1 MSFEQRFT
9 SQSDQSYQ
17 IATPGQSSS
26 PAPRPMTASSG
37 STANGYHY
45 NVPSRRSSLST
56 APYTIPVKS
65 STNMPP
71 GSQRLSSSFSGT
83 TGPYSISPGN
93 LGSSPHTGGPIH
105 SHLHQQQP
113 QQSHLGT
120 SVPMLSREFVVRRI
134 SEGETGRLKEE
145 LKCEACGK
153 GYKHISSLA
162 KHLWEHTPEWNMTK
176 KLLISKHQQVQLL
189 EAASILCSMT
199 ENGSESGG
207 FRSRSQSLS
216 TPSPVYAQVSSYSQS
231 NQRPQQSQ
239 YAPHTKLPANSP
251 HLQSLSS
258 VNNVSNFR
266 EHHAEETN
274 GPRQIENDAPIS
286 PSPDVQIEN
295 NSSKSPLSIEEH
307 GEGTPTSL
315 TLNTTNSN
323 LYLHSNLSQSLSG
336 TTSKTPP
343 VYTTTLRKNSVSQYP
358 PSSLSIS
365 VSSTPRKTMLC
376 EKPTRSDDVVAQYG
390 KDGLMAPK
398 TEESTS
404 FSGESENE
412 DEDNH
417 YGTEFVPRDN
427 REEDEK
433 IFGDLED

>member
-1 MSFEQRFT
+1 MSFEQRFS
-9 SQSDQSYQ
+9 SQSDQNHQ
-17 IATPGQSSS
+17 IATSGQNTS
-26 PAPRPMTASSG
+26 PASRPMTASGG

-199 ENGSESGG
+199 ENGSEIGG

-216 TPSPVYAQVSSYSQS
+216 TPSPVYTQPTSYPQS

-251 HLQSLSS
+251 PLQSLSS
-258 VNNVSNFR
+258 INNISNFR
-266 EHHAEETN
+266 EHPTKETN
-274 GPRQIENDAPIS
+274 GPIKIEKEPPIS
-286 PSPDVQIEN
+286 PSPDTQIEN
-295 NSSKSPLSIEEH
+295 NTSNSPLSIEEH
-307 GEGTPTSL
+307 GEGTPTNLSL
-315 TLNTTNSN
+315 TAPNSN
-323 LYLHSNLSQSLSG
+323 SCLHSNLSQSLIG
-336 TTSKTPP
+336 ITAKTP
-343 VYTTTLRKNSVSQYP
+343 VYTTTLRKNSLSQYP
-358 PSSLSIS
+358 PSSLSTS
-365 VSSTPRKTMLC
+365 VSSTPRKNILC
-376 EKPTRSDDVVAQYG
+376 QKSTRSDEADAQYG

-398 TEESTS
+398 VEESTS

-417 YGTEFVPRDN
+417 YGKEFVPREN

>member
-1 MSFEQRFT
+1 MSFEHRF
-9 SQSDQSYQ
+9 SSPSDQSSQ
-17 IATPGQSSS
+17 I
-26 PAPRPMTASSG
+26 ASSG
-37 STANGYHY
+37 QNTATASRPITATSSSTANGYHY

-65 STNMPP
+65 STSMPP
-71 GSQRLSSSFSGT
+71 GSQRLSSSYSGT
-83 TGPYSISPGN
+83 TGQYSISPGN

-105 SHLHQQQP
+105 SHLHQQQS
-113 QQSHLGT
+113 QQSHLGS

-216 TPSPVYAQVSSYSQS
+216 TPSPVYPPATSYSQS
-231 NQRPQQSQ
+231 NQRPQQSH
-239 YAPHTKLPANSP
+239 YSPHSKLPANSP
-251 HLQSLSS
+251 PLQSLSS
-258 VNNVSNFR
+258 LNNVSNFR
-266 EHHAEETN
+266 EQPTEETN
-274 GPRQIENDAPIS
+274 GFREIEKEPLIS
-286 PSPDVQIEN
+286 RSPDNQIEN
-295 NSSKSPLSIEEH
+295 NTSKSPLSIEEH
-307 GEGTPTSL
+307 VEGTSTNL
-315 TLNTTNSN
+315 TLTTPNSN
-323 LYLHSNLSQSLSG
+323 SYLHSNLSQSLSG
-336 TTSKTPP
+336 TTAKVP
-343 VYTTTLRKNSVSQYP
+343 VYTTTLRKNSLSQYP
-358 PSSLSIS
+358 PSSLSTS
-365 VSSTPRKTMLC
+365 VSSTPRKSMLC
-376 EKPTRSDDVVAQYG
+376 QKPTRSDEVDAKYG

-404 FSGESENE
+404 FSGESDNE
-412 DEDNH
+412 SEDNH
-417 YGTEFVPRDN
+417 YGKEFVPRDN